1 MLALVKLAKRVSNEV
16 FDAQFLHL
24 IAAAIDDL
32 KGVGAEFDV
41 TEVTDVESGVIS
53 DYLVTDPRAKQAI
66 ITYVLMNFAPTEF
79 ADLKASYD
87 EQKAQMRESSDYG
100 MLDLGGGRTW

>member
-1 MLALVKLAKRVSNEV
+1 MLELVKLAKRVSNEV
-16 FDAQFLHL
+16 FDPQFLHL
-24 IAAAIDDL
+24 ISAAIDDL

-41 TEVTDVESGVIS
+41 TEVTNNSGVVS
-53 DYLVTDPRAKQAI
+53 DYIVTDPRAKQAI
-66 ITYVLMNFAPTEF
+66 ITYVLMNFSPSEY

-100 MLDLGGGRTW
+100 MVDLGGRQTW